1 MRGIEAALQV
11 CMEVSAGAFASEVLR
26 KLYPDINPGDRDVA
40 ALLTYCTLRRQGLWR
55 HLMLKY
61 CRRDARKLSFRTQM
75 ALIIGIAGLVELK
88 HFAAPVLI
96 NAVLQAVKASGR
108 ENDINDVKTVHAV
121 LRSVSD
127 ESGEYIATLRR
138 AASVSDQALYWG
150 VPGWAAAEWARE
162 RSVSEAKK
170 LIKSMG
176 MKRYLS
182 LRLANGVE
190 RNEWIEEY
198 RAWTGRKA
206 WSSDFLENSVRT
218 ASTDYPPSLPGY
230 AEGKVSPQTES
241 SMFVVDTLAK
251 RYKEG
256 AILDMCSGRGVKTRQ
271 LIDMFPLAQI
281 EAWDI
286 SAAKIQTAKS
296 ELMKLHRGSRVQ
308 LRVGDALKLKPK
320 VAPSL
325 ILLDA
330 PCSGSGTWGRHPEG
344 KWRMKPEDVDSNA
357 KLQEQLLLR
366 AVEIVEPGGVVA
378 YMTCSAFRRENEEI
392 VASAFSKRKDIIEL
406 PVKATE
412 KFMQKG
418 KPYGTIIN
426 PELPWVDGFYVALLM
441 TRRQEE
447 KDG

>member
-26 KLYPDINPGDRDVA
+26 KLYPEINSGDRDVA

-75 ALIIGIAGLVELK
+75 ALTIGIAGLVELK

-108 ENDINDVKTVHAV
+108 ENDLNDVKTVHAV

-127 ESGEYIATLRR
+127 EAAEYIDTLRR

-150 VPGWAAAEWARE
+150 VPGWAAAQWARE
-162 RSVSEAKK
+162 RSVPEAKK

-176 MKRYLS
+176 MKTYLS
-182 LRLANGVE
+182 LRLAAGVDRE
-190 RNEWIEEY
+190 AWIEEY
-198 RAWTGRKA
+198 TAKTGKKA
-206 WSSDFLENSVRT
+206 WCSDFLENSVRT

-241 SMFVVDTLAK
+241 SMFVVNTLAK
-251 RYKEG
+251 RYKDG

-271 LIDMFPLAQI
+271 LIDMFPLSQI

-286 SAAKIQTAKS
+286 SPAKIQTAKL
-296 ELMKLHRGSRVQ
+296 ELMKLHCGSRVQ

-320 VAPSL
+320 AAPSL

-344 KWRMKPEDVDSNA
+344 KWRMKPEEVDANA
-357 KLQEQLLLR
+357 KLQAQLLDR
-366 AVEIVEPGGVVA
+366 AVEIVQPGGVVA
-378 YMTCSAFRRENEEI
+378 YMTCSAFRRENEEV
-392 VASAFSKRKDIIEL
+392 VASIFAKRKDVVEL
-406 PVKATE
+406 PVKADQ

-418 KPYGTIIN
+418 KPYGTTIN
-426 PELPWVDGFYVALLM
+426 PALPWIDGFYVALLM
-441 TRRQEE
+441 KRRQEE
-447 KDG
+447 NNG